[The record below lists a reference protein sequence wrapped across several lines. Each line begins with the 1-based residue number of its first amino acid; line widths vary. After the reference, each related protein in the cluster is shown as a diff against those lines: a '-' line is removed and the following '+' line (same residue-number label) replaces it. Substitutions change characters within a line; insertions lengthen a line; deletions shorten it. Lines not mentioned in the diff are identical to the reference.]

1 MLQILVLKVAYLH
14 YSVVMQQIV
23 KLLVD
28 PSQNHV
34 YVLLLAIELET
45 LVLSWAI
52 FNAPTHLI
60 FVPTWERLV
69 VLDQI

>member
-1 MLQILVLKVAYLH
+1 MEQI
-14 YSVVMQQIV
+14 IE
-23 KLLVD
+23 LLVD

-34 YVLLLAIELET
+34 DVLQLAIELET
-45 LVLSWAI
+45 LILSWAI

-60 FVPTWERLV
+60 FVPIWERLV